1 MNNSMQ
7 SSEGTIDT
15 IKLLEDYDRI
25 MNFHYD
31 SSDEEASNS
40 NSVSILDWNYCND
53 TIDEQIDKIRAD

>member
-40 NSVSILDWNYCND
+40 NSVSILD
-53 TIDEQIDKIRAD
+53 